1 MAELTTAQFTLGTA
15 PTLVT
20 VRHNQ
25 GIDVTFHNAAKSS
38 NNKIYF
44 GGSAVST
51 ATGIHIDADGFLQ
64 LTLSPEHQLW
74 AISDPAGIVLE
85 VLEQRY

>member
-1 MAELTTAQFTLGTA
+1 MAEFTTAQFTLGTA
-15 PTLVT
+15 PVAVT
-20 VRHNQ
+20 VLHNQ

-44 GGSAVST
+44 GGSTVST

>member
-1 MAELTTAQFTLGTA
+1 MAALTTAHYLLGTA
-15 PTLVT
+15 PVAVT
-20 VRHNQ
+20 VLHNQ

-38 NNKIYF
+38 NNLIYL
-44 GGSAVST
+44 GGSTVST
-51 ATGIHIDADGFLQ
+51 ATGMHIDADQFLQ
-64 LTLSPEHQLW
+64 LTLSPEHQLF